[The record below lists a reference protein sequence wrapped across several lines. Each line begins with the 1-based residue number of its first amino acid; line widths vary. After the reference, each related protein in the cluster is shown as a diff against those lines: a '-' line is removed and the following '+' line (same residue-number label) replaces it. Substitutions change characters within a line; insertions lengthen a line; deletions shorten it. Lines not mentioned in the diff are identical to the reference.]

1 MDWIRILL
9 NRCAARLRTRELDDD
24 LDAELRTHIEFAVEE
39 NRERGMSESKARTE
53 ALRSFGGI
61 TQTRENYRMQ
71 RGLPFFEVLI
81 ADLRLIV
88 RQLRKA
94 PGFTVTVLITL
105 ALGIGANSAIFTLVN
120 AILLRNLPVTDPK
133 NLIRIGD
140 KNDCCISD
148 QWSDTGDYSL
158 FATDT
163 YYMFKKNLPEFEQLA
178 ATASFYGGGPL
189 TVRRAGP
196 DTVAKSMVGTFVSG
210 NYFRVFGLSPAAG
223 RLFVDADDQKG
234 APITAV
240 VSYDAWQR
248 DYAGDPSVVGSTFY
262 VNGKPATISGVAPKG
277 FYGDRIDTN
286 PPSFFFP
293 MNAMDE
299 VIGASF
305 FTDPGKQ
312 WAYIIGRVKPG
323 TSLPALQ
330 AKASAL
336 LKNQFATLKTFS
348 DPRAQKVLSL
358 THVVL
363 TPGGGGIQNMQNG
376 YRNRLNLLQWIAA
389 LVLLVA
395 CANIANLL
403 LVRGMSRH
411 AEFSIRSALGAQ
423 RSRLVRQLLQE
434 SVVLSCMGGLLG
446 LAVSYLGAH
455 ALLALAFPDQHN
467 MPVAASPSPMVIG
480 FAFSLSLVTG
490 VLFGLAPALMA
501 ARTQPAG
508 TLRANSR
515 TTSHGASFLQRGLVV
530 MQAALSLVLLVAAG
544 LFAQSLNKAENV
556 NMKLDTTNRYIAH
569 INPQGAGYKT
579 TEVEPLYQTIVDRFH
594 AIPGVL
600 KVGVSTYTPM
610 EANDW
615 NSGVKVQGDPDLN
628 KTASWVKAT
637 PEYFDSVG
645 THVVSGR
652 GFTRQD
658 TMNAPPVAVVNQE
671 FVKQFFGNRNP
682 IGHRFGFDDPL
693 HPGTD
698 GAHEIVGVVEDTTYT
713 SIYWKNHAMYFL
725 PLTQPAGLR
734 TPGNPDQSVYAGAI
748 VIESSRSVPGL
759 EKIVGDTLASIN
771 PNLTILKFQ
780 TFRQQ
785 TDDQFT
791 QERLISRLTSLFG
804 LLALL
809 LAAIGLYG
817 VTAYTVVRRTPEIGV
832 RMALGAARSRVIG
845 MVIRGAMLQTV
856 AGLAIGIPVAIF
868 CVRYVKS
875 QLYEITSVNMP
886 VMAIAIGVLAL
897 AAAIAGIIP
906 ARRAASID
914 PVRALRIE

>member
-1 MDWIRILL
+1 MIADV
-9 NRCAARLRTRELDDD
+9 TREQW
-24 LDAELRTHIEFAVEE
+24 
-39 NRERGMSESKARTE
+39 GW
-53 ALRSFGGI
+53 
-61 TQTRENYRMQ
+61 
-71 RGLPFFEVLI
+71 
-81 ADLRLIV
+81 LRLEFLVQDIRYAL
-88 RQLRKA
+88 RQLRRT
-94 PGFTVTVLITL
+94 PGFTVTVLLTL

-133 NLIRIGD
+133 SLIRIGD
-140 KNDCCISD
+140 RNDCCISD

-163 YYMFKKNLPEFEQLA
+163 YYMFKKNLPEFEELA

-196 DTVAKSMVGTFVSG
+196 GTLAKSMVGTFVSG
-210 NYFRVFGLSPAAG
+210 NYFQVFGLSPASG
-223 RLFVDADDQKG
+223 RLFVDADDQEG
-234 APITAV
+234 APVTAV
-240 VSYDAWQR
+240 MSYDAWQR
-248 DYAGDPSVVGSTFY
+248 DYAGDKSVVGNTFY
-262 VNGKPATISGVAPKG
+262 VNGKPATIIGVAPKE

-336 LKNQFATLKTFS
+336 LKNQLVTLKTFS
-348 DPRAQKVLSL
+348 DPRAQKVLPL

-363 TPGGGGIQNMQNG
+363 TPGGGGIQNMQSG
-376 YRNRLNLLQWIAA
+376 YRDRLNLLQWIAA

-403 LVRGMSRH
+403 LVRGMSRR

-434 SVVLSCMGGLLG
+434 SVLLSAMGGLLG
-446 LAVSYLGAH
+446 LAVSYLGAQ

-467 MPVAASPSPMVIG
+467 MPVAASPSPLVIG

-501 ARTQPAG
+501 ARTRPADA
-508 TLRANSR
+508 LRSNSR
-515 TTSHGASFLQRGLVV
+515 TTAHGASLLQRGLVV
-530 MQAALSLVLLVAAG
+530 FQAALSLVLLVAAS
-544 LFAQSLNKAENV
+544 LFAQSLTKAENV
-556 NMKLDTTNRYIAH
+556 NMKLDTTNRYVAH
-569 INPQGAGYKT
+569 INPQGASYKT
-579 TEVEPLYQTIVDRFH
+579 TEVEPFYQTIVDRFH

-600 KVGVSTYTPM
+600 KVGLSTYTPM

-615 NSGVKVQGDPDLN
+615 GSGVKVQGDRDLN
-628 KTASWVKAT
+628 KGASWVKCT
-637 PEYFDSVG
+637 PEYFDAVG
-645 THVVSGR
+645 THVVMGR

-658 TMNAPPVAVVNQE
+658 TTNAPPVAIVNQE

-693 HPGTD
+693 HPGSD

-713 SIYWKNHAMYFL
+713 SVYWKNHAMYFL
-725 PLTQPAGLR
+725 PLTQAAG
-734 TPGNPDQSVYAGAI
+734 NANDPDYPFDKDSSMYAGAM
-748 VIESSRSVPGL
+748 VIKTSRPMPGF
-759 EKIVGDTLASIN
+759 EKTVGDTLASIN

-785 TDDQFT
+785 VDDRFT

-845 MVIRGAMLQTV
+845 MVMRGAMLQTV

-868 CVRYVKS
+868 CVRYIKS
-875 QLYEITSVNMP
+875 QLYEITSVNAS
-886 VMAIAIGVLAL
+886 VMAVAIGVLLL